1 MIDQAVIFAFV
12 AHKGMVR
19 KGNGQPYIL
28 HPIEVMSLVS
38 LMSDD
43 EEILSAAILHDTVE
57 DTPTSIETIRSKFGD
72 RVASLVS
79 YETEDKRGN
88 VDKEKTWK
96 IRKQEA
102 IDHIGKAEDIGAKMI
117 CLADKVSNLRSFKLG
132 LYDEGDK
139 FFERFNQKDPL
150 EQYWYFKSLSKALEE
165 LKDYAV
171 YKEYCSLVEQ
181 IFTKYTENGDKL

>member
-19 KGNGQPYIL
+19 KGNSQPYIF

-43 EEILSAAILHDTVE
+43 EEVQVAAILHDTVE
-57 DTPTSIETIRSKFGD
+57 DTNTSIETIRSKFGD

-88 VDKEKTWK
+88 VNKEKTWK
-96 IRKQEA
+96 IRKQVA
-102 IDHIGKAEDIGAKMI
+102 IEHIAKADDIGAKMI
-117 CLADKVSNLRSFKLG
+117 CLADKVSNLRSFKFG

-150 EQYWYFKSLSKALEE
+150 EHYWYFESLKEALED
-165 LKDYAV
+165 LKDYSV
-171 YKEYCSLVEQ
+171 YKEYCSLIDQ
-181 IFTKYTENGDKL
+181 IFTKYKKNGD

>member
-1 MIDQAVIFAFV
+1 MIDEAIIFAFV

-19 KGNGQPYIL
+19 KGNDQPYIL
-28 HPIEVMSLVS
+28 HPIEVMTLVS

-43 EEILSAAILHDTVE
+43 EEVLSGAILHDTVE
-57 DTPTSIETIRSKFGD
+57 DTNTSIETIRKRFGE

-88 VDKEKTWK
+88 IDKEKTWK
-96 IRKQEA
+96 IRKQET
-102 IDHIGKAEDIGAKMI
+102 IDHIGKAKDIGAKVI

-150 EQYWYFKSLSKALEE
+150 EHYWYFCSLKEALAD

-171 YKEYCSLVEQ
+171 YKEYCSLIDH
-181 IFTKYTENGDKL
+181 IFTKYRKNGD